1 MQFIK
6 RAETRVTV
14 QPDRGHM
21 PTISK
26 LFAAVW
32 FGAIAFIAAEAYKL
46 GMPEGMQ
53 YGQFNVICAA
63 IGVICGWRV
72 MGALTGSGYRR
83 AMGSG
88 IRTSVTITAWAI
100 LVFSIVLMV
109 REAFRKRY
117 DSPLTA
123 IVDIFALALEYG
135 KKVLTVEVGSVLII
149 GGILGALGA
158 EWAKRRW
165 D

>member
-1 MQFIK
+1 
-6 RAETRVTV
+6 
-14 QPDRGHM
+14 M

-26 LFAAVW
+26 LIAAVL
-32 FGAIAFIAAEAYKL
+32 FGVTAFFAGEAFKL

-53 YGQFNVICAA
+53 YGQYSVLCVL

-72 MGALTGSGYRR
+72 MGRHTGRGYRM
-83 AMGSG
+83 ALGTG
-88 IRTSVTITAWAI
+88 IRTSAIIVAWAM
-100 LVFSIVLMV
+100 LLFCTVLMV
-109 REAFRKRY
+109 RKAFKKRY
-117 DSPLTA
+117 DGPMEA

-135 KKVLTVEVGSVLII
+135 ALLFTADVLGALVV
-149 GGILGALGA
+149 GGILGGIGA